1 MASSKVYLITFTECY
16 KMDIYIIIYSVIIC
30 SSQIKGNNLK
40 NNICQTDLLLYDKK
54 VTKLEKYG
62 GDDILIEYGNYSPD
76 IDEKEKIM

>member
-1 MASSKVYLITFTECY
+1 
-16 KMDIYIIIYSVIIC
+16 MDIYIIIYSVIIC

-76 IDEKEKIM
+76 IDEKEKIT